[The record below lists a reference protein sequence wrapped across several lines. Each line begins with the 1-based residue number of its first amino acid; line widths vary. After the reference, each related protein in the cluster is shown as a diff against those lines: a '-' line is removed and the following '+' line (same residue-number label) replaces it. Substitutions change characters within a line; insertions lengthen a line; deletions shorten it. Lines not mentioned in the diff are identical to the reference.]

1 MLLSTLTIAQQR
13 NFNPPKKA
21 SAVVILK
28 KDSSITFLTEYA
40 KHLQNLGFSIEKFDK
55 ELVSLSTEFKNYK
68 FGGVAVIKIIAF
80 AQQNGETSKI
90 TIRGNIKVSTGIR
103 GDVPFEAC
111 NCGMSGDARKNG
123 FSEILKTLE
132 NFNYEDFMFLVDQA
146 H

>member
-1 MLLSTLTIAQQR
+1 MRLAISIIIGMLLSTLTIAQQR

-90 TIRGNIKVSTGIR
+90 TVRG
-103 GDVPFEAC
+103 
-111 NCGMSGDARKNG
+111 
-123 FSEILKTLE
+123 
-132 NFNYEDFMFLVDQA
+132 
-146 H
+146 